1 MIRFRALLSCIAVLT
16 LAACE
21 TLPTEPGILA
31 LPGSGKSLEQFQAD
45 DLECRRYA
53 SGRVS
58 PGAASAGPSYDVQ
71 RRYDFAFVQCMYAK
85 GHKVPVSGGYTGTP
99 AGVGPPPPGA
109 PPANAFIAPPAAG
122 TPPPAEAKPAAK
134 D

>member
-1 MIRFRALLSCIAVLT
+1 MIRSWARLSCTAVLT
-16 LAACE
+16 LAACQ

-45 DLECRRYA
+45 DLECRGYA
-53 SGRVS
+53 SGRVNA
-58 PGAASAGPSYDVQ
+58 GAASAGASYDTQ
-71 RRYDFAFVQCMYAK
+71 RRYDFAYVQCMYAK
-85 GHKVPVSGGYTGTP
+85 GHKVPVSGGYTSTP

-109 PPANAFIAPPAAG
+109 PPADAFIAPPAAA
-122 TPPPAEAKPAAK
+122 TPPSAEAKPAAK